1 MTMDE
6 VTFDIETQPAA
17 AITNIGG
24 EAVMHDGIQ
33 ATATWE
39 TLELRRAIARARD
52 GLGELALPR
61 AVQEDV
67 SRSLEAA
74 ANEAAQPKPDRH
86 DVAEHL
92 AAATATLKE
101 ADALVDAGSNVVGGL
116 RRAVAMLGPIGLA
129 LVGAL

>member
-6 VTFDIETQPAA
+6 VTFDIETPAAA

-24 EAVMHDGIQ
+24 DAVIQGGIQ
-33 ATATWE
+33 ASWE

-52 GLGELALPR
+52 GLGELALPQP
-61 AVQEDV
+61 VHEDV
-67 SRSLEAA
+67 NRSLEAA
-74 ANEAAQPKPDRH
+74 ANEAAQPKPNRH

-92 AAATATLKE
+92 AAATTTLRE
-101 ADALVDAGSNVVGGL
+101 AGALVDAGSNVVDAL
-116 RRAVAMLGPIGLA
+116 RRAVALLGPIGLA

>member
-1 MTMDE
+1 MT
-6 VTFDIETQPAA
+6 TFNIGRQNAA
-17 AITNIGG
+17 NIQNIGG
-24 EAVMHDGIQ
+24 DAVIHGGVQ

-39 TLELRRAIARARD
+39 TLELRRAIARAQD
-52 GLGELALPR
+52 GLGELALPQ
-61 AVQEDV
+61 AIHEDV

-74 ANEAAQPKPDRH
+74 ANEAAQPKPVRH

-92 AAATATLKE
+92 AAATETLRE

-129 LVGAL
+129 LVGTL

>member
-6 VTFDIETQPAA
+6 VTFDIETQAAA

-24 EAVMHDGIQ
+24 DQ
-33 ATATWE
+33 ATASWE

-52 GLGELALPR
+52 GLRELALPQP
-61 AVQEDV
+61 VLEEV
-67 SRSLEAA
+67 NRSLEAA

-92 AAATATLKE
+92 AAATTTLKE
-101 ADALVDAGSNVVGGL
+101 ADALVDAGSNLIGGL
-116 RRAVAMLGPIGLA
+116 RRAVALLGPIGLA

>member
-6 VTFDIETQPAA
+6 VTFDIETQAAA
-17 AITNIGG
+17 AITSLGG
-24 EAVMHDGIQ
+24 DAVVDGGVQ
-33 ATATWE
+33 ATASWE

-52 GLGELALPR
+52 GLGELPLSQPIL
-61 AVQEDV
+61 EDV

-74 ANEAAQPKPDRH
+74 ANEAAQAKPNRH

-92 AAATATLKE
+92 AAATTTLRE

-116 RRAVAMLGPIGLA
+116 RRAVSLLGPIGPA
-129 LVGAL
+129 LVGTL

>member
-1 MTMDE
+1 
-6 VTFDIETQPAA
+6 VSTFNIGQQNAA
-17 AITNIGG
+17 NIQNIGG
-24 EAVMHDGIQ
+24 DAVMHGGIQ

-52 GLGELALPR
+52 GLGELALPQ
-61 AVQEDV
+61 AVHEDV
-67 SRSLEAA
+67 NRSLEAA

-92 AAATATLKE
+92 AAATATLRE

>member
-1 MTMDE
+1 MS
-6 VTFDIETQPAA
+6 TFNIGQQNAA
-17 AITNIGG
+17 NIQNIGG
-24 EAVMHDGIQ
+24 DAVMHGGIQ

-52 GLGELALPR
+52 GLGELALPQ
-61 AVQEDV
+61 AVHEDV
-67 SRSLEAA
+67 NRSLEAA

-92 AAATATLKE
+92 AAATATLRE